1 MLKELFNKA
10 KSKLKN
16 RRLLVSILLLFFVAN
31 IFAIF
36 TTFTEKTSSTIWD
49 GKIAKK
55 FSGGDGTSTKPYII
69 KDGSELAY
77 FFTLINSEDSTEYF
91 NKFYELKNNINM
103 NGRDFSFAKF
113 DKQFSGTFNGNG
125 YSVFNFTINEAY
137 IDEEKMKHI

>member
-36 TTFTEKTSSTIWD
+36 TTFTEKTISTICD

-55 FSGGDGTSTKPYII
+55 
-69 KDGSELAY
+69 
-77 FFTLINSEDSTEYF
+77 
-91 NKFYELKNNINM
+91 
-103 NGRDFSFAKF
+103 
-113 DKQFSGTFNGNG
+113 
-125 YSVFNFTINEAY
+125 
-137 IDEEKMKHI
+137 